1 MTEQSPEAIALKE
14 QLELRAEARRKKIAI
29 LNGMDTKAIVEE
41 IIALES
47 DLESALREEASFK
60 DIHVGFL
67 SSGTND
73 CTAVK
78 RILAE
83 LGTKGPG
90 GDKKLTA
97 PERDAWLTLQR
108 TQNSELKD
116 AIQVQQ
122 NTAFQ
127 YENIKI
133 ATEMVK
139 QKLDSRRK
147 ILSLRTAQV
156 EFLSEK

>member
-14 QLELRAEARRKKIAI
+14 QLELREEERRKKIAV
-29 LNGMDTKAIVEE
+29 LNGLDTKAIINQ
-41 IIALES
+41 IIELES
-47 DLESALREEASFK
+47 EYESALREESSFK
-60 DIHVGFL
+60 DIHVGFI

-83 LGTKGPG
+83 LATKGPG
-90 GDKKLTA
+90 GDKKPTQA
-97 PERDAWLTLQR
+97 ERDNWLVLQR
-108 TQNSELKD
+108 TKNGELKD
-116 AIQVQQ
+116 AIETQQ
-122 NTAFQ
+122 RTAFD

-133 ATEMVK
+133 KVEMLK
-139 QKLDSRRK
+139 QKLDNRRK
-147 ILSLRTAQV
+147 ILALRTAQV